1 MLAEVGISLQQR
13 EKLIEEAH
21 ARLEWADATGEISA
35 GEAVRSFAE
44 IVLSILSAS
53 RNATGP

>member
-1 MLAEVGISLQQR
+1 MVADVGIPQQQR
-13 EKLIEEAH
+13 EKLIEEAR

-44 IVLSILSAS
+44 TVLTVLGADVDDE
-53 RNATGP
+53 R